1 MEDKSTEDKS
11 TEETP
16 TEETPTEETP
26 TEEKSFDLDETAELL
41 FQQIE
46 GVEFRELTALGKALT
61 EEERQLN
68 VFRSHLV
75 DLVHLLGKCLEDSD
89 MVKDAERGKKFLGQ
103 FLGVLRKLGEFPDH
117 DGKVLIRFRG
127 LKSGPDVSEKTDYV
141 VLFSNLVFDM
151 ATASA
156 MVQHLDE
163 YSTDFQKRLER
174 AFEIFTEYGINNLF
188 LEIPND
194 LPAAS
199 KPMWV
204 SLYTLSRCKQALSKD
219 APAATGDAAPGKSFP
234 LIHDEQGDPDI
245 NLTLL
250 SKVNNL
256 KTETMTALVTKVDT
270 WMKGPNYKAS
280 DEGYSSIYNAILG
293 NKKLREKLKPPPME
307 VNNIKWLMV
316 DNEYEV
322 VSKKKT
328 EVARVVIGTY
338 GDSPIEMAKIM
349 GSVYGDD
356 FEEIDSQNLG
366 ERLKLASNLM
376 TSIEEKDEAEPVMDE
391 VVENVEQR
399 LDQVSDGA
407 YDDLE
412 VEGDVIKAK
421 HRGKWMSI
429 GRIHDKLKGMVGF
442 FKARSDVK
450 KKMENLAERGIT
462 FDEADYKVIAKDF
475 DISTGEAEKLIESFQ
490 DCFDEEATF
499 LRDAFS
505 RNIPQF
511 AKYKKKIFEFLWHYL
526 KQMTRREDRV
536 ALLNSLQMLI
546 PKLKQPKTILK
557 ILLTDFSSS
566 PDAIVPS
573 DRSVLVLTTLL
584 ISNYNKDTGSDIEI
598 TPEEVLASTKDLDKT
613 LAAEASKIVD
623 GNQEKFFKKFRTV
636 HRKLNELLVRSHSEG
651 EAMSL
656 RDVFLLEREVY
667 IFLSLVGGT
676 TSRALLRSAAQ
687 VFGNPRGSVYR
698 FNESERF
705 LPNLLQLLKIS
716 SRGLGRLGAETELKL
731 LDQIVEQE
739 GEFYETIA
747 QTGGQEHLKRAMEFV
762 REAQTKITSRIEH
775 SKAATKPA
783 TSAA

>member
-1 MEDKSTEDKS
+1 MDEKV
-11 TEETP
+11 
-16 TEETPTEETP
+16 
-26 TEEKSFDLDETAELL
+26 TEEKPKEEASFDLDETAALL

-46 GVEFRELTALGKALT
+46 GVEFRELTALGKALS

-75 DLVHLLGKCLEDSD
+75 DLVHLLGKCLEDGD
-89 MVKDAERGKKFLGQ
+89 MVKDAERGKEFLKQ
-103 FLGVLRKLGEFPDH
+103 FLGVVRKLSQLPDH

-127 LKSGPDVSEKTDYV
+127 LKAGPDASEETDYV

-156 MVQHLDE
+156 MVEHLDE
-163 YSTDFQKRLER
+163 YTTDFQKRLQKGFQVLSEH
-174 AFEIFTEYGINNLF
+174 GINNLF
-188 LEIPND
+188 MEIPND
-194 LPAAS
+194 IPAAS
-199 KPMWV
+199 KAIWV
-204 SLYTLSRCKQALSKD
+204 SLYTLSRCKNVLRKD
-219 APAATGDAAPGKSFP
+219 APAEAGGSFP
-234 LIHDEQGDPDI
+234 LIRDEQGQPDI

-250 SKVNNL
+250 SKANSL
-256 KTETMTALVTKVDT
+256 KTETMTALVTKVDN
-270 WMKGPNYKAS
+270 WMKGPNYKTS
-280 DEGYSSIYNAILG
+280 DKGYSSVYNAILG

-316 DNEYEV
+316 DDEYEV
-322 VSKKKT
+322 VSKRKT
-328 EVARVVIGTY
+328 DVARVVIGAY
-338 GDSPIEMAKIM
+338 GDSPQEMAKIM

-356 FEEIDSQNLG
+356 FQEIDSQNLG

-376 TSIEEKDEAEPVMDE
+376 TSIEEKGEAEPVMEE

-399 LDQVSDGA
+399 LDQVSDDT
-407 YDDLE
+407 YDSLE
-412 VEGDVIKAK
+412 VEGDEIKAK
-421 HRGKWMSI
+421 HRGTWMSI
-429 GRIHDKLKGMVGF
+429 GKIHEKLKGMVGF

-462 FDEADYKVIAKDF
+462 FDESDFKVIAKDF
-475 DISTGEAEKLIESFQ
+475 DISPDEAKKLIEAFQ
-490 DCFDEEATF
+490 NCFDEEGTF

-526 KQMTRREDRV
+526 KQMHRREDRV

-557 ILLTDFSSS
+557 ILLSDFASS
-566 PDAIVPS
+566 PDGLVPS

-584 ISNYNKDTGSDIEI
+584 ISNYNKESGSDIEI
-598 TPEEVLASTKDLDKT
+598 TPEEVLGSTRDLDKQ
-613 LAAEASKIVD
+613 LAADASKVID

-651 EAMSL
+651 EPMSL

-676 TSRALLRSAAQ
+676 TARALLRSAAQ

-716 SRGLGRLGAETELKL
+716 SRGLGRLGTENELKL
-731 LDQIVEQE
+731 LDEVIERE
-739 GEFYETIA
+739 GEFYEAIA
-747 QTGGQEHLKRAMEFV
+747 QTGSQEHLKRAMEFV
-762 REAQTKITSRIEH
+762 REARTKISSRNVGSVSAE
-775 SKAATKPA
+775 PA
-783 TSAA
+783 PRSA

>member
-1 MEDKSTEDKS
+1 MDEK
-11 TEETP
+11 P
-16 TEETPTEETP
+16 TEEKP

-89 MVKDAERGKKFLGQ
+89 LVKDAERGKKFVTE
-103 FLGVLRKLGEFPDH
+103 FLGVLRKLSQMPNH

-127 LKSGPDVSEKTDYV
+127 LKSGPDTLEETDYV

-151 ATASA
+151 ATAAA

-163 YSTDFQKRLER
+163 YSTDFQKRLNR
-174 AFEIFTEYGINNLF
+174 GFEVFSEYGVNNLF
-188 LEIPND
+188 LEIPD
-194 LPAAS
+194 DVAAAS
-199 KPMWV
+199 KAMWI

-219 APAATGDAAPGKSFP
+219 APAAADDAAPGKSFP
-234 LIHDEQGDPDI
+234 LIHDEQGQPDI

-250 SKVNNL
+250 GKVNNL
-256 KTETMTALVTKVDT
+256 KTATMTALVTKVDT
-270 WMKGPNYKAS
+270 WMQGPNYKAS
-280 DEGYSSIYNAILG
+280 DEGYSSVYNAILG
-293 NKKLREKLKPPPME
+293 NQKLREKLKPPPLE

-322 VSKKKT
+322 VSKRKT
-328 EVARVVIGTY
+328 DVARLVIGTY
-338 GDSPIEMAKIM
+338 GDSPQETAKIM

-356 FEEIDSQNLG
+356 FQEIDSQNLG
-366 ERLKLASNLM
+366 ERLRLASNLM
-376 TSIEEKDEAEPVMDE
+376 TSIEEKDAAEPVMEE

-399 LDQVSDGA
+399 LDQVPDDT
-407 YDDLE
+407 YDSLE
-412 VEGDVIKAK
+412 VDGDVIKAK

-429 GRIHDKLKGMVGF
+429 GKIHEKVKAMVGF

-462 FDEADYKVIAKDF
+462 FDESDFKVIAKDF
-475 DISTGEAEKLIESFQ
+475 DISTNEARKLIEAFQ
-490 DCFDEEATF
+490 NCFDEEATF

-557 ILLTDFSSS
+557 ILLTDFSSA
-566 PDAIVPS
+566 PDGIVAS

-584 ISNYNKDTGSDIEI
+584 ISNYNKETGTDIEI
-598 TPEEVLASTKDLDKT
+598 TPEEVLATTKDLDPK
-613 LAAEASKIVD
+613 LAAEASKLID
-623 GNQEKFFKKFRTV
+623 GTQDKFFKKFRTI

-651 EAMSL
+651 ETMSL

-676 TSRALLRSAAQ
+676 TARALLRSAAQ

-705 LPNLLQLLKIS
+705 LPNLLQLLKIA
-716 SRGLGRLGAETELKL
+716 SRGLGRLGAETELSL
-731 LDQIVEQE
+731 LDEIVERE

-747 QTGGQEHLKRAMEFV
+747 QTGSQEHLKRAMEFV
-762 REAQTKITSRIEH
+762 RESQTKIASRTDY
-775 SKAATKPA
+775 SKTAPGPA
-783 TSAA
+783 TNPA

>member
-1 MEDKSTEDKS
+1 MEEKAPEGKS
-11 TEETP
+11 TEEKP
-16 TEETPTEETP
+16 TEQ
-26 TEEKSFDLDETAELL
+26 KSFDLDETAALL

-46 GVEFRELTALGKALT
+46 GVEFRELTALGKALS

-75 DLVHLLGKCLEDSD
+75 DLVHLLAKCLEDSD
-89 MVKDAERGKKFLGQ
+89 LVKDAERGKKFLSQ
-103 FLGVLRKLGEFPDH
+103 FMGVIRKLGEMPDH

-127 LKSGPDVSEKTDYV
+127 LKSGPDVSEETDYV

-163 YSTDFQKRLER
+163 YSTDFQKRLQKG
-174 AFEIFTEYGINNLF
+174 FELLAEHGVNNLF
-188 LEIPND
+188 IEIPTD
-194 LPAAS
+194 IPAAS
-199 KPMWV
+199 KAMWV
-204 SLYTLSRCKQALSKD
+204 SLYTLSRCRQALSKD
-219 APAATGDAAPGKSFP
+219 APAEAGESFP
-234 LIHDEQGDPDI
+234 LIRDEQGDPDI

-256 KTETMTALVTKVDT
+256 KTETMTALVTKVDN

-280 DEGYSSIYNAILG
+280 DEGYSSVYNAILG

-307 VNNIKWLMV
+307 INNIKWLMV

-322 VSKKKT
+322 VSKRKT
-328 EVARVVIGTY
+328 DVARVVIGAY
-338 GDSPIEMAKIM
+338 GDSPQEMAKIM

-376 TSIEEKDEAEPVMDE
+376 TSIEEKGEAEPVMEE

-399 LDQVSDGA
+399 LDQVSDDT
-407 YDDLE
+407 YDSLE
-412 VEGDVIKAK
+412 VEGDEIKAK
-421 HRGKWMSI
+421 HRGTWMSI
-429 GRIHDKLKGMVGF
+429 GRIHEKLKGMVGF

-462 FDEADYKVIAKDF
+462 FDEADFKVIAKDF
-475 DISTGEAEKLIESFQ
+475 DISPDEAKKLIEAFQ
-490 DCFDEEATF
+490 NCFDEEGTF

-511 AKYKKKIFEFLWHYL
+511 ARYKKKIFEFLWHYL
-526 KQMTRREDRV
+526 KQMQRREDRV

-546 PKLKQPKTILK
+546 PKLRQPKTILK
-557 ILLTDFSSS
+557 ILLADFSSA
-566 PDAIVPS
+566 PDGLVPS

-584 ISNYNKDTGSDIEI
+584 ISNYNKETGSDIEI
-598 TPEEVLASTKDLDKT
+598 TPEEVLASTKNLDEE
-613 LAAEASKIVD
+613 LAANASKLID

-636 HRKLNELLVRSHSEG
+636 HRKLNELLVRSHAEG
-651 EAMSL
+651 EPMSL

-667 IFLSLVGGT
+667 IFLSLVGGAT
-676 TSRALLRSAAQ
+676 ARALLRSAAQ

-705 LPNLLQLLKIS
+705 LPNLLQLLKIA
-716 SRGLGRLGAETELKL
+716 SRGLGRLGTENELSL
-731 LDQIVEQE
+731 LEEVLERE
-739 GEFYETIA
+739 GEFYESIA
-747 QTGGQEHLKRAMEFV
+747 QTGSHEHLKRAMEFV
-762 REAQTKITSRIEH
+762 REAKTKISSRNVG
-775 SKAATKPA
+775 KAASTPA
-783 TSAA
+783 PTAA

>member
-1 MEDKSTEDKS
+1 MEEK
-11 TEETP
+11 P
-16 TEETPTEETP
+16 TEETPTEK
-26 TEEKSFDLDETAELL
+26 KSFDLDETAELL

-103 FLGVLRKLGEFPDH
+103 FMGVLRKLSELPDH

-127 LKSGPDVSEKTDYV
+127 LKSGPDASEKTDYV

-151 ATASA
+151 ATAFA

-163 YSTDFQKRLER
+163 YSTDFQKRLEKG
-174 AFEIFTEYGINNLF
+174 FEVFAEYGINNLF
-188 LEIPND
+188 LEIPSD

-199 KPMWV
+199 KAMWV

-219 APAATGDAAPGKSFP
+219 APAATGDAAPGASFP

-256 KTETMTALVTKVDT
+256 KSETMTALVTKVDT

-280 DEGYSSIYNAILG
+280 DEGYSGIYNAILG
-293 NKKLREKLKPPPME
+293 NKKLREKLKPPPLE

-328 EVARVVIGTY
+328 EVARMVIGTY

-349 GSVYGDD
+349 GSVYGND

-366 ERLKLASNLM
+366 ERLRLASNLM
-376 TSIEEKDEAEPVMDE
+376 TSIEEKDAAEAEPVMEE
-391 VVENVEQR
+391 VVENVELR
-399 LDQVSDGA
+399 LDQVSDNA
-407 YDDLE
+407 YDSLE

-421 HRGKWMSI
+421 HRGKWTTI
-429 GRIHDKLKGMVGF
+429 GRIHEKLKGMVGF

-462 FDEADYKVIAKDF
+462 FDESDYKVIAKDF

-566 PDAIVPS
+566 PDGIVPS

-584 ISNYNKDTGSDIEI
+584 ISNYNKETSTDIEI

-613 LAAEASKIVD
+613 LAAEASKLVD
-623 GNQEKFFKKFRTV
+623 GNQEKFFKKFRTI
-636 HRKLNELLVRSHSEG
+636 HRKLNELLVRSHAEG
-651 EAMSL
+651 EGMSL

-676 TSRALLRSAAQ
+676 TARALLRSAAQ

-731 LDQIVEQE
+731 LDDVIERE
-739 GEFYETIA
+739 GEFYEAIA
-747 QTGGQEHLKRAMEFV
+747 QTGSQEHLKRAMEFV
-762 REAQTKITSRIEH
+762 RESQTRITSRVDR
-775 SKAATKPA
+775 SKSATKPA

>member
-1 MEDKSTEDKS
+1 MEEKS
-11 TEETP
+11 TEEKP
-16 TEETPTEETP
+16 TEEKPK
-26 TEEKSFDLDETAELL
+26 EEKSFDLDETAELL
-41 FQQIE
+41 FRQIE

-61 EEERQLN
+61 EEERRLN
-68 VFRSHLV
+68 AFRSHLV
-75 DLVHLLGKCLEDSD
+75 DLVYLLSKCLEDSD
-89 MVKDAERGKKFLGQ
+89 IVKDAERGKKFLGQ
-103 FLGVLRKLGEFPDH
+103 FLGVIRKLSEMPDH

-127 LKSGPDVSEKTDYV
+127 LKSGPDVSEETDYV

-151 ATASA
+151 GTASA

-174 AFEIFTEYGINNLF
+174 GFQVFSEHKINNLF
-188 LEIPND
+188 MEIPD
-194 LPAAS
+194 DIPAAS
-199 KPMWV
+199 KAIWV
-204 SLYTLSRCKQALSKD
+204 SLYTLSRCKQILSKD
-219 APAATGDAAPGKSFP
+219 APAAAGGSFP
-234 LIHDEQGDPDI
+234 FIHDEQGQPDI

-280 DEGYSSIYNAILG
+280 DEGYSSVYNAILG
-293 NKKLREKLKPPPME
+293 NKKLREKLKPPPIE
-307 VNNIKWLMV
+307 INNIKWLMV

-322 VSKKKT
+322 VSKRKT
-328 EVARVVIGTY
+328 DVARIVIGTY
-338 GDSPIEMAKIM
+338 GDSPQEMAKIM

-376 TSIEEKDEAEPVMDE
+376 TSIEEKDEAEPVMEE

-399 LDQVSDGA
+399 LDQVSDDA
-407 YDDLE
+407 YDSLE

-421 HRGKWMSI
+421 HRGKWTTI
-429 GRIHDKLKGMVGF
+429 GKIHETLKGMVGF

-462 FDEADYKVIAKDF
+462 FDESDFKVIAKDF
-475 DISTGEAEKLIESFQ
+475 DISTDEAKKLIEAFQ
-490 DCFDEEATF
+490 NCFDEEGTF

-526 KQMTRREDRV
+526 KQMQRREDRV
-536 ALLNSLQMLI
+536 ALLNSLQMLM

-557 ILLTDFSSS
+557 ILLSDFASA
-566 PDAIVPS
+566 PDGIVPS

-584 ISNYNKDTGSDIEI
+584 ISNYNKETGTDIEI
-598 TPEEVLASTKDLDKT
+598 TPEEVLATTKDLDKQ
-613 LAAEASKIVD
+613 LAADASKMID

-636 HRKLNELLVRSHSEG
+636 HRKLNELLVRSHAEG
-651 EAMSL
+651 EPMSL

-667 IFLSLVGGT
+667 IFLSLVGGAT
-676 TSRALLRSAAQ
+676 ARALLRSAAQ

-716 SRGLGRLGAETELKL
+716 SRGLGRLGSENELKL
-731 LDQIVEQE
+731 LDEVIERE
-739 GEFYETIA
+739 GEFYEAIA
-747 QTGGQEHLKRAMEFV
+747 QTGSQEHLKRAMEFV
-762 REAQTKITSRIEH
+762 REAQTRISSRSAH
-775 SKAATKPA
+775 AKQA